1 MKKNKYKI
9 RSKISDFIELTKPG
23 VTFMVV
29 ITTLA
34 GFYLGSQDAMDIVLL
49 LHTLVA
55 TFLVAGGTNALNQLI
70 ECDVDA
76 RMKRTKN
83 RPLPAGRLNATEVQ
97 IFAIFISIVGILYL
111 GLAVNL
117 LTGLLATLTLVSY
130 VFIYTPLKSKT
141 PLSTLVGAIPGA
153 IPPMG
158 GWAAVRAEIG
168 IEAWVLFAILF
179 FWQVPHFL
187 AIAWIYRTDY
197 SRGKFRVLPVIDKNG
212 SLTSRYI
219 VLNCL
224 ALLSV
229 SLLPSLLGITGS
241 LYFLSA
247 LVLGIGFLMSGVQVA
262 LAKTNLYA
270 RRLLH
275 TSIIYL
281 PVLLALMSFDKTV
294 V

>member
-1 MKKNKYKI
+1 
-9 RSKISDFIELTKPG
+9 
-23 VTFMVV
+23 MVV

-34 GFYLGSQDAMDIVLL
+34 GFYLGSQESINFVLL
-49 LHTLVA
+49 FHTLVA

-70 ECDVDA
+70 ECDIDA

-83 RPLPAGRLNATEVQ
+83 RPLPTGRLNATEVQ
-97 IFAIFISIVGILYL
+97 IFAIFISIVGIVYL
-111 GLAVNL
+111 CLAVNL
-117 LTGLLATLTLVSY
+117 LTGLLATITLISY
-130 VFIYTPLKSKT
+130 VFIYTPLKRKT
-141 PLSTLVGAIPGA
+141 TLSTLVGAIPGA

-158 GWAAVRAEIG
+158 GWAAARAEIG

-197 SRGKFRVLPVIDKNG
+197 SRGKFRVLPVIDKHG

-229 SLLPSLLGITGS
+229 SLLPSLLGMTGS
-241 LYFLSA
+241 LYFVGA
-247 LVLGIGFLMSGVQVA
+247 LLLGFGFLMSGVQVA
-262 LAKTNLYA
+262 LAKTNLCA
-270 RRLLH
+270 KRLLH
-275 TSIIYL
+275 ASIIYL
-281 PVLLALMSFDKTV
+281 PFLLALMTFDKAGV
-294 V
+294 